1 MTATLVTGGLG
12 YLGRYL
18 VRALAGRGESVVSYN
33 RDFVDSTEPHVRY
46 VQGELYDLPRLVDTL
61 RQNDVNR
68 IIHTAAM
75 SHPELSIDLP
85 ITTFTANVDGTLH
98 VLEAARMTK
107 VRRFINFS
115 SECAYGNNEGGLVRE
130 DAPLRPTTPYGITK
144 VTTEMLGR
152 VYTDIYGLDVI
163 SLRPAELYGP
173 GNRMPQ
179 YLREMIRAGL
189 NGTPYRMDKGAAHL
203 FHFVQVADVAR
214 ATVLAADVAKPAQR
228 IYNVTGGPQT
238 SLGRA
243 AEIVREA
250 IPRADISI
258 GPGFIDS
265 LDRNGPF
272 DISAAERDLG
282 YRPSC
287 TVEEGIRSYVEW
299 LRTNA
304 Y

>member
-1 MTATLVTGGLG
+1 MTVTLVTGGLG
-12 YLGRYL
+12 YIGRYL
-18 VRALAGRGESVVSYN
+18 VRGLAGRGESVVSYN
-33 RDFVDSTEPHVRY
+33 RDFVDATETNVTY

-61 RQNDVNR
+61 RRYNVDR

-98 VLEAARMTK
+98 VLEAARMTG

-115 SECAYGNNEGGLVRE
+115 SECAYGNNEGALVRE

-144 VTTEMLGR
+144 VTTEMLAR
-152 VYTDIYGLDVI
+152 VYTDRYGLDVI
-163 SLRPAELYGP
+163 SLRPTELYGP
-173 GNRMPQ
+173 GNKMPQ

-189 NGTPYRMDKGAAHL
+189 NGSPFRMEQGAAHL
-203 FHFVQVADVAR
+203 FHFVHVADVAR
-214 ATVLAADVAKPAQR
+214 ATILAADAVKPAQR

-243 AEIVREA
+243 AELVRAA
-250 IPRADISI
+250 IPGAEISI
-258 GPGFIDS
+258 GPGFIAS

-287 TVEEGIRSYVEW
+287 TVEEGIASYVDW
-299 LRTNA
+299 LRANP

>member
-1 MTATLVTGGLG
+1 MSVTLVTGGLG
-12 YLGRYL
+12 YIGRYL

-33 RDFVDSTEPHVRY
+33 RDFVDATETNVRY

-61 RQNDVNR
+61 RRYTVGR

-98 VLEAARMTK
+98 VLEAARMAG
-107 VRRFINFS
+107 VQRFVNFS
-115 SECAYGNNEGGLVRE
+115 SECAYGNNEGALVRE

-144 VTTEMLGR
+144 VTTEMLAR
-152 VYTDIYGLDVI
+152 VYTDRYGLDVI
-163 SLRPAELYGP
+163 SLRPTELYGP
-173 GNRMPQ
+173 GNKMPQ

-189 NGTPYRMDKGAAHL
+189 NGSPFRMDHGAEHL
-203 FHFVQVADVAR
+203 FHFVHVADVAR
-214 ATVLAADVAKPAQR
+214 ATILAADADKPAQR
-228 IYNVTGGPQT
+228 VYNVTGGPQT

-243 AEIVREA
+243 AEIVRIA
-250 IPRADISI
+250 IPAADISI
-258 GPGFIDS
+258 GPGFIDT
-265 LDRNGPF
+265 LDRNGQF

-287 TVEEGIRSYVEW
+287 TIEEGITSYVDW
-299 LRTNA
+299 LRANA

>member
-1 MTATLVTGGLG
+1 MTTLVTGGLG

-18 VRALAGRGESVVSYN
+18 VRTLADRGDPVICYN
-33 RDFVDSTEPHVRY
+33 RDFVEAVEPNVTY
-46 VQGELYDLPRLVDTL
+46 VQGELYDLPRLVETL
-61 RQNDVNR
+61 KRHDVKR

-98 VLEAARMTK
+98 VLEAARMTE

-115 SECAYGNNEGGLVRE
+115 SECAYGNNEGLVRE
-130 DAPLRPTTPYGITK
+130 DSMLQPTTPYGVTK
-144 VTTEMLGR
+144 VTTEHMGR
-152 VYTDIYGLDVI
+152 IYTDLYGLDVL
-163 SLRPAELYGP
+163 SLRPTELYGP

-179 YLREMIRAGL
+179 YMREMIRAGL
-189 NGTPYRMDKGAAHL
+189 DGRPYRMDQGADHL
-203 FHFVQVADVAR
+203 FHFVHVTDVAR
-214 ATVLAADVAKPAQR
+214 ATILAADCESPAQR

-243 AEIVREA
+243 AELVRAA
-250 IPRADISI
+250 IPGAEISI
-258 GPGFIDS
+258 GPGFIDG
-265 LDRNGPF
+265 LDRNGLF

-282 YRPSC
+282 YRPSW
-287 TVEEGIRSYVEW
+287 TLEDGIKSYVDW
-299 LRTNA
+299 LRVNP